1 VNIDNGFGAA
11 QVAYRIATAGRA
23 YLTSRDAATG
33 LGRPSAAVEA

>member
-23 YLTSRDAATG
+23 HMASRDAAAG
-33 LGRPSAAVEA
+33 LGVPSAAVEA